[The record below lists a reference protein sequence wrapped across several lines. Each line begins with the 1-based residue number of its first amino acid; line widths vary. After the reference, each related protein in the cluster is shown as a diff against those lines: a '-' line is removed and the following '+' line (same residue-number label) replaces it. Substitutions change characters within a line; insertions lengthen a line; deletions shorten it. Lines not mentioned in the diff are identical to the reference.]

1 MQCSYEQETD
11 KFSNL
16 CRLTSTM
23 SVLDSLNYGMALE
36 DSGSRTAMWKILIQF
51 RGLALEFG
59 WKSSGD
65 VDNALQ
71 AEYWVLI

>member
-1 MQCSYEQETD
+1 
-11 KFSNL
+11 
-16 CRLTSTM
+16 M